1 MCESHENQCEWH
13 SYVPDMLKFCDR
25 ISIYTAGLKL
35 EQFVSNQRTYDATLR
50 NIGLLG
56 VAVS

>member
-1 MCESHENQCEWH
+1 MRVAFLRTGHVE
-13 SYVPDMLKFCDR
+13 VCDR